1 MSMANTES
9 KNQILGA
16 FWKIASCFC
25 FAAING
31 IVRYINGGAG
41 DESISPLPVYVI
53 IFFQNLIGT
62 LFMLP
67 FIMNSGLKSLKTNR
81 PFLHIT
87 RVIVSVG
94 GVGLWYWG
102 LYYLPMAQAVALS
115 FTGPIFTVI
124 GAHLFLKEEITFN
137 RIVAIIV
144 CFAGAFLI
152 VRPDE
157 TLFAPNIDSYSWTIF
172 LPLGAAVAFAVSKLL
187 SRVLASHGE
196 SADSMTFYLLVLM
209 APISF
214 VPAMPEWITPT
225 LAHWPWLM
233 AMGVLAAGAHY
244 TLTKSLA
251 LAEVSFIMPF
261 GYSKIIIS
269 AAIGYV
275 AFAEVP
281 SSITIWMGSLIIFLS
296 AGILSLPDKKILKMN
311 AA

>member
-1 MSMANTES
+1 MSKVKMES

-41 DESISPLPVYVI
+41 DESIGALPVYVI

-62 LFMLP
+62 VLMLP
-67 FIMNSGLKSLKTNR
+67 FIMQSGIQSLKTTK

-87 RVIVSVG
+87 RVIVSVV

-124 GAHLFLKEEITFN
+124 GAHLFLKETITFN
-137 RIVAIIV
+137 RIIAIVV
-144 CFAGAFLI
+144 CFVGAFLI
-152 VRPDE
+152 VRPDQAFS
-157 TLFAPNIDSYSWTIF
+157 TNNIDAFGWASF
-172 LPLGAAVAFAVSKLL
+172 LPLAAAIAFAVSKLL

-214 VPAMPEWITPT
+214 IPAFSEWVSPT
-225 LAHWPWLM
+225 LSHWPWLIL
-233 AMGVLAAGAHY
+233 MGGLAAGAHY

-251 LAEVSFIMPF
+251 LAEVSFVMPF
-261 GYSKIIIS
+261 GYSKIVIS

-275 AFAEVP
+275 AFAEIP
-281 SSITIWMGSLIIFLS
+281 SSITIWLGSLIIFIS
-296 AGILSLPDKKILKMN
+296 AGILSLPDRKIAKLKT
-311 AA
+311 A